1 MGGGVLAD
9 ELLCPVLSYC
19 YDVADR
25 HLSTL
30 VAGVRQVTLARDAL
44 DRIVARTDTDLAT
57 NTTSTTRYGFAGAGD
72 AVSALYDTAN
82 NLIETTVALPA
93 GVLYTKRVGT
103 STDVWSYPNIHGDVA
118 ATRVNGTVTAFNW
131 DPYGNPVGA
140 VPDNSAGTVDW
151 GWLGQHQRTLDHPS
165 GLNPVIEMGTR
176 VYQPD
181 TGRFQQTDPIED
193 GTTTNPYGY
202 VPDPIN
208 QYDLDGQCGRWG
220 NPWKKC
226 GKGHRGEK
234 GFLGGTFS
242 KSWRL
247 LLSASNHLEA
257 NIGGCAYRCFSLG
270 LQGGTL
276 YRQSGYGCCFVGA
289 TASVA
294 FRNYSDRACSSV
306 VISGNAG
313 VSVSVTQG
321 LEGPLASSATDVE
334 IGTGIGAGYGAGYL
348 RNHDL
353 LGGRFCP

>member
-72 AVSALYDTAN
+72 LVSAVYDTAN
-82 NLIETTVALPA
+82 NLIETTVALPG
-93 GVLYTKRVGT
+93 GVLYTKRAGT
-103 STDVWSYPNIHGDVA
+103 STDVWSYPNTHGDVA
-118 ATRVNGTVTAFNW
+118 ATRVNSTVTAFNW

-165 GLNPVIEMGTR
+165 GLNPVIEMGAR

-208 QYDLDGQCGRWG
+208 QYDLNGMACGV
-220 NPWKKC
+220 
-226 GKGHRGEK
+226 
-234 GFLGGTFS
+234 FS
-242 KSWRL
+242 
-247 LLSASNHLEA
+247 
-257 NIGGCAYRCFSLG
+257 
-270 LQGGTL
+270 
-276 YRQSGYGCCFVGA
+276 FVCDPV
-289 TASVA
+289 ASVA
-294 FRNYSDRACSSV
+294 KGSYRFAVEHRSQLAAFGALAVCAAPALGLVGCAGAQAAAYAVRVQQRGYRHFKTNAVDLTLTVGSV
-306 VISGNAG
+306 
-313 VSVSVTQG
+313 G
-321 LEGPLASSATDVE
+321 LLGGPLTALKGSPAITRSLVKAGTSWALSAVRFVGCHASSAPPEV
-334 IGTGIGAGYGAGYL
+334 
-348 RNHDL
+348 
-353 LGGRFCP
+353 C

>member
-131 DPYGNPVGA
+131 DPYGNPVGNI
-140 VPDNSAGTVDW
+140 PDNSAGTVDW

-208 QYDLDGQCGRWG
+208 QYDLDGLC
-220 NPWKKC
+220 KK
-226 GKGHRGEK
+226 HK
-234 GFLGGTFS
+234 GFSGW
-242 KSWRL
+242 WR
-247 LLSASNHLEA
+247 
-257 NIGGCAYRCFSLG
+257 
-270 LQGGTL
+270 
-276 YRQSGYGCCFVGA
+276 
-289 TASVA
+289 
-294 FRNYSDRACSSV
+294 DRACG
-306 VISGNAG
+306 IGDGTKALG
-313 VSVSVTQG
+313 KGLLEG
-321 LEGPLASSATDVE
+321 LENDYMYLVSGANFLNRKILCPTSRNVSYLDLRGRTVSAGTWLPSRWFTAITRNQSKPARVWSKTSWQASA
-334 IGTGIGAGYGAGYL
+334 IGTVGDLACRAVGA
-348 RNHDL
+348 
-353 LGGRFCP
+353 